1 MILRIFIFVL
11 ILSWILLW
19 PKSERQELA
28 HAIQQAIHPRQHSSG
43 ERLIGGV
50 SLIGLVCCILVL
62 ALIWFSMVPTD

>member
-1 MILRIFIFVL
+1 
-11 ILSWILLW
+11 LW